1 MCFTSIGK
9 LAFLYRV
16 EKLGKGW
23 DDFKL
28 FSKKIAS
35 DETCDYKSM
44 K

>member
-23 DDFKL
+23 EGYE
-28 FSKKIAS
+28 KKYS
-35 DETCDYKSM
+35 VFGF
-44 K
+44 